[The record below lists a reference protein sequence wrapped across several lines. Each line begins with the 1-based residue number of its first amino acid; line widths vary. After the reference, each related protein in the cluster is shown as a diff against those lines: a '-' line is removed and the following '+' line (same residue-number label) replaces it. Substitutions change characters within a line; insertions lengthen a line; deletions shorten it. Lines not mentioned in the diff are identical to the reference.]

1 MKINDISKDDIK
13 SVIEEAYNKFKSV
26 DAGKNASYIPYL
38 KNVDKNL
45 FGISICLPDGTLIEK
60 GDISYKFG
68 IESISKVPTAI
79 LALQQFGGKEVINKI
94 GADATGL
101 NFGSIFAILL
111 EKDHPST
118 PLVNAGAIS
127 ACSLI
132 KPIGDAD
139 GKWNEIIS
147 NINNLCGSETEVID
161 ELYKTESDTNFNNRA
176 IIWLLKGYNR
186 IYDDPLMSLDLYTRQ
201 CSIGVTCSQLSIL
214 AGTIANKG
222 ENPVTGKQVF
232 NPIISH
238 QITSMIAT
246 VGMYEETGDWM
257 FESGIPAK
265 SGVGGGI
272 IAVYP
277 GQMGICV
284 FSPPLNPVGNSVKG
298 KLCIDFIAK
307 KLGLSIYQ

>member
-1 MKINDISKDDIK
+1 MKINEISKDDIK

>member
-284 FSPPLNPVGNSVKG
+284 FSPPLNPIGNSVKG

>member
-1 MKINDISKDDIK
+1 M
-13 SVIEEAYNKFKSV
+13 
-26 DAGKNASYIPYL
+26 
-38 KNVDKNL
+38 
-45 FGISICLPDGTLIEK
+45 
-60 GDISYKFG
+60 
-68 IESISKVPTAI
+68 
-79 LALQQFGGKEVINKI
+79 
-94 GADATGL
+94 
-101 NFGSIFAILL
+101 
-111 EKDHPST
+111 
-118 PLVNAGAIS
+118 NAGAIS

-284 FSPPLNPVGNSVKG
+284 FSPPLNPIGNSVKG